1 MPTLVV
7 SWPEALLSQKSL
19 TEGMV
24 LLGAVRSLGP
34 YRILVALPGHICGH
48 VPITG
53 VSELY
58 TEALESIAHSGGV
71 AKQEFHP
78 LPDMYRIGQHVVVKV
93 IELDP
98 TKKDVKISL
107 SPRDIQSDWSR
118 TMLQTGITVVAAVR
132 SVEEHVYVMDVGIT
146 GVRAFLKKKCA
157 RNYEESWNH
166 GKPLGIGQVVRC
178 AIVKS
183 DILLESA
190 TVELTADHRQ
200 VSEACAD
207 LSSVNLDSILPGTI
221 CNISVSRILRNGLEV
236 TFSDVL
242 TGYVY
247 QNHLVLS
254 RHRPENYV
262 PGENYSARLLYVL
275 PTVKLAYFTL
285 AKGIYP
291 PKPSTVLPLDVLT
304 IGTIVEDATVIHTGN
319 KGILLALGK
328 KSDDLRGWVS
338 LIRCM
343 RTGYKETD
351 GPVSIYLRN
360 KYPKGSKVMC
370 RVLNYDYMEQDY
382 VCSMETSVLNALY
395 VHPSNLKIAETVS
408 CVIDSMND
416 KDMRVC
422 IVSGNNT
429 NERGLMAHVDF
440 YHLADMPLKH
450 PEKKFTP
457 GSKWQAKVLYVNNL
471 STHLTLKPSLL
482 TSKIPPLTRYE
493 DAQVGQCYEGTVVN
507 IYSKGLLVSFYGG
520 VRGFVPER
528 KINFTYDDSPGNMFY
543 IGQTVKCYVVDVDV
557 PEEQITLAFISP
569 HDREKCDV
577 EIGRSYTMT
586 ITTVDSNGLQVKGP
600 SWSGFIPSQHLT
612 DSPVLAQ
619 SLVNT
624 YKKGTKIVAY
634 CWSINNPCQPVFTLR
649 PSIVKFFTD
658 NTTASVL
665 DLGLSAVEVGM
676 IMPCSVARIK
686 SYGILVELPVRGLYE
701 PLLVPLKKIEEDFS
715 RRRGETY
722 NPNFMEV
729 SDEYLASAEDF
740 GVTLHQGLM
749 CKVINIKDNKLNVTL
764 RLSMCWDNNL
774 EDSVELLKNH
784 LKESDRIIKH
794 LKKQG
799 LRTAQL
805 IHGDKVSGVVLEA
818 SNLGAIVKLDIDV
831 ETLVMP
837 QHCPRGMKQGDKVE
851 GKVLFVD
858 PISGRVD
865 ITFNPLVLEL
875 INQKQD
881 GKVREDCQ
889 VDTHL
894 RIRVVVVTSN
904 YLKVI
909 LKGDKGCYQF
919 AYVPTSVHLNHLHP
933 DIRQYKLGANQKM
946 VLKSMEGDKIIGL
959 LADNVLALKRLNKKI
974 EHDKLKLKRNSLGS
988 DFSPPIKKLKHSK
1001 NNKDNSG
1008 FGHDTEE
1015 IVEVK
1020 EENDDEPDVKI
1031 ENEDIDVKDEDEY
1044 SSYIE
1049 IKEESDIE
1057 EPPKIQNQNSSLE
1070 FIIDSSPILKR
1081 NKIKKKV
1088 VEAEL
1093 IKEDVE
1099 IKEEELSG
1107 FKDTQSEDFR
1117 RFMKIP
1123 KPSFDVI
1130 SLDSES
1136 ITSNDMGTQK
1146 SGLLNK
1152 KKMKKNIGVKKH
1164 VHEIEVLCV
1173 ESDNSNAGEVNKLKR
1188 KNVKQKKIKGGLVID
1203 KGVRNSSVDS
1213 NLILRNNNSNSEQ
1226 SDSKKMDNKVVSEHS
1241 DSESDD
1247 DGGLK
1252 RLSLKT
1258 GFVWNPKPEQLP
1270 VLLGERAV
1278 SESSSEDE
1286 DTEKSGS
1293 KKKKKRLSMA
1303 EKRELARQEEA
1314 RLHEVELR
1322 LMDQDRTPQSADDFD
1337 RLVLASPNN
1346 STFWIQYMAFHLQA
1360 TEIEKARAVAEKAL
1374 KTIAFRQEAEKLN
1387 VWVALLNLENL
1398 YGTSDSVG
1406 KVLERAVQMNDP
1418 QKVYLK
1424 MLQIYCDSQKAQEAD
1439 ELIGLVCKKF
1449 RDKQEVWIQA
1459 NTVYMKLGL
1468 IEKSR
1473 NLLQRALNNLDRKQH
1488 VVVITKF
1495 AQLEQQ
1501 FGSPERAQTLMEQ
1514 ILVSYPGRID
1524 VWSSYVDML
1533 VKSGRIDLASPNVSS
1548 PTPPHQDNAVNNVD
1562 HHAPGSSQK
1571 KTNERCAAPIHGLR
1585 CVGVMECLLAPR
1597 VSEPGTFHLV
1607 RPVVAGSDQL
1617 ASPPFRHVL
1626 ERAVAQKLSTHKMK
1640 SLFKK
1645 FLSFEETHGTP
1656 ELVTNVR
1663 QLALNY
1669 VEASTGT

>member
-1 MPTLVV
+1 MVFILKEKSFPRGGAKPFSRV
-7 SWPEALLSQKSL
+7 SKFNLFKGESAKKKQKLNAKNKRDAVTRDVLKEKQEQPSRSSQEIFRVTPLTFKSL

-24 LLGAVRSLGP
+24 LLGAVRSLEP
-34 YRILVALPGHICGH
+34 YRISVALPGHICGI

-53 VSELY
+53 VSEPY
-58 TEALESIAHSGGV
+58 TEALEAIAHSGGV

-78 LPDMYRIGQHVVVKV
+78 LPDMYHIGQHVVVKV

-98 TKKDVKISL
+98 TKTDVKISL

-118 TMLQTGITVVAAVR
+118 TMLQTGIAVVAAVR

-200 VSEACAD
+200 VSEARVD

-221 CNISVSRILRNGLEV
+221 CNISVSRILRDGLEV
-236 TFSDVL
+236 TFSDVF

-247 QNHLVLS
+247 RNHLVLS
-254 RHRPENYV
+254 RHKPENYV

-291 PKPSTVLPLDVLT
+291 PKPSTRSPLDVLT

-319 KGILLALGK
+319 KGIQLALGN

-343 RTGYKETD
+343 KTTGYKETD
-351 GPVSIYLRN
+351 GPVSKYLRD
-360 KYPKGSKVMC
+360 KYPNGSKVVC

-408 CVIDSMND
+408 CVIDSMIGKN
-416 KDMRVC
+416 MRVF

-429 NERGLMAHVDF
+429 NESGLVAYVALD
-440 YHLADMPLKH
+440 HLADTPLKH

-457 GSKWQAKVLYVNNL
+457 GSKWEAKVLYVNNF
-471 STHLTLKPSLL
+471 STHLTLKPSLV
-482 TSKIPPLTRYE
+482 TSKIAPLTRYE
-493 DAQVGQCYEGTVVN
+493 DAQVGQCYEGTVAN
-507 IYSKGLLVSFYGG
+507 IFSKGLLVGFYGG
-520 VRGFVPER
+520 VNGFVPER
-528 KINFTYDDSPGNMFY
+528 KINFTYDDSPENMFY
-543 IGQTVKCYVVDVDV
+543 IGQTVKCYVVEVDV
-557 PEEQITLAFISP
+557 PEEQITLTFISP

-586 ITTVDSNGLQVKGP
+586 ITAVGSNGLLVKGP
-600 SWSGFIPSQHLT
+600 SWSGIIPSQHLT

-649 PSIVKFFTD
+649 PSTVKFFTD
-658 NTTASVL
+658 STTASVL

-686 SYGILVELPVRGLYE
+686 SFGIFVELPIRGLYE
-701 PLLVPLKKIEEDFS
+701 PLLVPLK
-715 RRRGETY
+715 
-722 NPNFMEV
+722 EV
-729 SDEYLASAEDF
+729 SDEDLASAEDF

-749 CKVINIKDNKLNVTL
+749 CRVINIKDNSKLCVTL

-784 LKESDRIIKH
+784 LKDSDRIIKH

-799 LRTAQL
+799 LTTVQL
-805 IHGDKVSGVVLEA
+805 SHGDNVSGVVLEA

-837 QHCPRGMKQGDKVE
+837 QHCPRGVKQGDKVE

-881 GKVREDCQ
+881 GKVREDCE

-894 RIRVVVVTSN
+894 RIRVVMVTSN
-904 YLKVI
+904 FLKVI

-933 DIRQYKLGANQKM
+933 DIRQYKLGANIKM
-946 VLKSMEGDKIIGL
+946 VLKSTEGDKIIGV
-959 LADNVLALKRLNKKI
+959 LAENDLALKRLNKKI
-974 EHDKLKLKRNSLGS
+974 EHDKLKLERKSSGS

-1015 IVEVK
+1015 MVEVK
-1020 EENDDEPDVKI
+1020 EENDDEPYVKI
-1031 ENEDIDVKDEDEY
+1031 ENEDIYVNDEDEY
-1044 SSYIE
+1044 NPYIE
-1049 IKEESDIE
+1049 IKEEYE
-1057 EPPKIQNQNSSLE
+1057 EPSQNQNSTLE
-1070 FIIDSSPILKR
+1070 YITNSSPILKR
-1081 NKIKKKV
+1081 NKTKKKM

-1099 IKEEELSG
+1099 IKEEELSSVE
-1107 FKDTQSEDFR
+1107 DTQSEHLR
-1117 RFMKIP
+1117 RFVKKP
-1123 KPSFDVI
+1123 KPSFEVI
-1130 SLDSES
+1130 SLDSE
-1136 ITSNDMGTQK
+1136 SNDMGTQK
-1146 SGLLNK
+1146 SDLSNK
-1152 KKMKKNIGVKKH
+1152 KKKKNIGKKKH
-1164 VHEIEVLCV
+1164 AIEVLCV

-1188 KNVKQKKIKGGLVID
+1188 KNVKQKKNKGGLVID
-1203 KGVRNSSVDS
+1203 KSDRNSSVAS
-1213 NLILRNNNSNSEQ
+1213 NLILRNNHSNNEQ

-1258 GFVWNPKPEQLP
+1258 GF
-1270 VLLGERAV
+1270 
-1278 SESSSEDE
+1278 
-1286 DTEKSGS
+1286 SGS

-1374 KTIAFRQEAEKLN
+1374 KTIAFREEAEKLN

-1424 MLQIYCDSQKAQEAD
+1424 MLQIYCESQKAQEAD

-1533 VKSGRIDLASPNVSS
+1533 VKSERIDLARNSVSHFNQNCHWS
-1548 PTPPHQDNAVNNVD
+1548 H
-1562 HHAPGSSQK
+1562 
-1571 KTNERCAAPIHGLR
+1571 
-1585 CVGVMECLLAPR
+1585 
-1597 VSEPGTFHLV
+1597 F
-1607 RPVVAGSDQL
+1607 
-1617 ASPPFRHVL
+1617 PFQIQRSII
-1626 ERAVAQKLSTHKMK
+1626 A
-1640 SLFKK
+1640 
-1645 FLSFEETHGTP
+1645 
-1656 ELVTNVR
+1656 
-1663 QLALNY
+1663 
-1669 VEASTGT
+1669 